1 MNFKKNKKIKK
12 AFIKTLVLVIVFCVL
27 ILFSIQFFNRDQNV
41 LSEMPF
47 VNNILDFIVSI
58 SDWIDKNIN
67 EKVDFA
73 RFFRAN

>member
-1 MNFKKNKKIKK
+1 MKKTKNKKIKK

-41 LSEMPF
+41 LSEVPF
-47 VNNILDFIVSI
+47 VNNILDFIINI

-67 EKVDFA
+67 EKVDFG
-73 RFFRAN
+73 RFFRQN